1 MLLGLSDKT
10 QLFDPRSIEGRLD
23 NNGYYDP
30 VRYRD
35 WGYTRSAR
43 NPQENDGDEVARSTR
58 PQFDP
63 PNDASLEGKVE
74 EILGTSKDM
83 EKYKEGQFNLQQE
96 KAARGDHYDDRFY
109 NLPSRHLRPRLLC
122 FRSDYIPDPHRPGRE
137 LEHSAADGTSAGPS
151 TAGPSTADQSNTR
164 QQGYRVRSP
173 DEWVKEYGQD
183 ASTEYVFVSY
193 SREQFTVA
201 TDEQIDSWWKV
212 PDKEPYSTEEKR
224 SIKDQAKDDRQHLI
238 EHGELAARAA
248 GVPAF
253 WIDFLCLPPNQPL
266 GYKLSNKVKE
276 DKEEWI
282 EDVYR
287 ICDVSRAA
295 HSMIIVLGPPNIQ
308 RDGKKPERIPLGN
321 MSFNTADDETKTRWL
336 RQWGRRLWTL
346 PELLLCPTEHRIAI
360 YYLDS
365 NSPKP
370 EKLENPLYGQPEKLA
385 KRNFAIRAYE
395 DGQVV
400 RELVDHYEGSLILTP
415 LELVTKAFECLWR
428 RDTNLPRNGDQSYA
442 LMGLLRR
449 RPDVNYNDSAFEA
462 FARLSLA
469 NDSNLLLER
478 LMCMLPKKREQQW
491 HVMVDAWDVNLW
503 DIEPTC
509 QVAGIVDSRTVLLDG
524 AFGATIQWHALKPV
538 SYVKRKNFWREAGK
552 FGLRLTP
559 GWFII
564 GVVTIASL
572 PKSSNYVNPGVGI
585 GGFFLG
591 VTLILILTSPYLF
604 LTLYKGKFWRTQ
616 ACFFGIEGPVEL
628 PTIEKMLFGFDHGRL
643 KWSTNG
649 SMLSHHRLNTTTKK
663 CVPLL
668 PSDTGIGNEHGRL
681 FTIVDTYTM
690 TATRFRAERPPV
702 AVLICGREGG
712 MQRAILCSYDWRTN
726 TFCRE
731 TVLRMKTIILE
742 RMFRVDRFRF
752 ALSRDA
758 LPEHQGAEVS
768 PIFESSLL

>member
-1 MLLGLSDKT
+1 M
-10 QLFDPRSIEGRLD
+10 EGRID

-43 NPQENDGDEVARSTR
+43 NPQENDGNEGENEDGNENEHRTR
-58 PQFDP
+58 PQFDL
-63 PNDASLEGKVE
+63 PNDASLEEKPE
-74 EILGTSKDM
+74 DILGSSK
-83 EKYKEGQFNLQQE
+83 EVKKYKDGHFNLQQE

-109 NLPSRHLRPRLLC
+109 DLPSRHLRPRLLC
-122 FRSDYIPDPHRPGRE
+122 FRSDYIPDPRRPGQE
-137 LEHSAADGTSAGPS
+137 LKDIAADPTSDGPSDAGPPAAGPS
-151 TAGPSTADQSNTR
+151 TAGPSNAEQP
-164 QQGYRVRSP
+164 GCRVQSP
-173 DEWVKEYGQD
+173 DGWISEYGQD

-193 SREQFTVA
+193 SRQQFIVDD
-201 TDEQIDSWWKV
+201 DESIEKWWKV
-212 PDKEPYSTEEKR
+212 YREERYSTAELEDFKR
-224 SIKDQAKDDRQHLI
+224 QARTDRKHLI
-238 EHGELAARAA
+238 DHGIQAARAA

-253 WIDFLCLPPNQPL
+253 WIDFLCLPPKQQL
-266 GYKLSNKVKE
+266 GYKLLGISEE
-276 DKEEWI
+276 DKNEDKDKWI

-308 RDGKKPERIPLGN
+308 RAGTEPEHIPLGN
-321 MSFNTADDETKTRWL
+321 LSFSTGDDEMKTRWL
-336 RQWGRRLWTL
+336 RQWGKRLWTL

-360 YYLDS
+360 YYVDS
-365 NSPKP
+365 NAPKP
-370 EKLENPLYGQPEKLA
+370 EKLETPLRGQPEKLA

-400 RELVDHYEGSLILTP
+400 RELVDHYEGSLILTT

-428 RDTNLPRNGDQSYA
+428 RDTNLSRPGDQSYA

-478 LMCMLPKKREQQW
+478 LLCMLPKKRGQQW

-503 DIEPTC
+503 DIEPIC
-509 QVAGIVDSRTVLLDG
+509 QVAGIVDNRTVLLDG

-538 SYVKRKNFWREAGK
+538 GYVKRKNFWREAGK
-552 FGLRLTP
+552 VGLRLTP

-564 GVVTIASL
+564 GVTTVASL
-572 PKSSNYVNPGVGI
+572 PKGSNYVDPGVVFGAL
-585 GGFFLG
+585 FLA

-604 LTLYKGKFWRTQ
+604 LHLYKGKFWGTQ
-616 ACFFGIEGPVEL
+616 ACFFGIEGPIEL
-628 PTIEKMLFGFDHGRL
+628 SAIEKALFGFDHGRL

-649 SMLSHHRLNTTTKK
+649 SLLSRHRLNKRTKK
-663 CVPLL
+663 CVPL
-668 PSDTGIGNEHGRL
+668 PPNDTGPGNEHGRL
-681 FTIVDTYTM
+681 FTLVDTYTM
-690 TATRFRAERPPV
+690 TATRFRAVRPPV

-758 LPEHQGAEVS
+758 LPEGPDAQVS
-768 PIFESSLL
+768 PRYF